1 MAPSE
6 SSLNQTHKFSK
17 SILLVFVLVDLE
29 MKIVDARSHK
39 INESTFNV
47 EETGNKENHF
57 MSLILFNAS
66 FTDMIFFIY
75 FYVVPLN

>member
-6 SSLNQTHKFSK
+6 YSLNQTHKFSK

-47 EETGNKENHF
+47 EETGRRKI
-57 MSLILFNAS
+57 IL
-66 FTDMIFFIY
+66 
-75 FYVVPLN
+75 